1 MSKKNKN
8 NGNRN
13 GEFKIPKD
21 VTKSFLATFKKWK
34 KENDFYSSKK
44 DAKKAFYLEKL
55 DVFGHTVIPLLI
67 RYGYRSEVNE
77 IRNSLYEVITE
88 PDFVKV
94 TYKAVDKGDGFEN
107 MILYPIIV
115 QDIAEALTRQ
125 CKAESTDDQTKVIP
139 DVDDLLETSKEILA
153 KRLKKAKK
161 MGIDEATAYSCLS
174 IIPTVDILDIKNDD
188 KSRKKFYIYRRVLT
202 AMYTLAKDK
211 PMGVKVD
218 DLIEFVFRKGE
229 EYIPTF
235 VACVILEKKERQ
247 NSMTET
253 QKALFNELTTWAF
266 NKLETFDKETI
277 NLVLN
282 LYLSVRKEDDG
293 NNRDSAR
300 RFYISS
306 LPENEY
312 PKTLAAMKKIVERS
326 EDNKKYF

>member
-21 VTKSFLATFKKWK
+21 VTKSFLSTFKKWK
-34 KENDFYSSKK
+34 KENDFYSDKK
-44 DAKKAFYLEKL
+44 EAKKAFYLEKL
-55 DVFGHTVIPLLI
+55 DIFGHTVIPLLI
-67 RYGYRSEVNE
+67 KYGFRSEVNE
-77 IRNSLYEVITE
+77 IRNDLYEVITD
-88 PDFVKV
+88 PNFVKV
-94 TYKAVDKGDGFEN
+94 TYKSVHKGDGFEN
-107 MILYPIIV
+107 MILYPIVV
-115 QDIAEALTRQ
+115 QDIIEALSRQ
-125 CKAESTDDQTKVIP
+125 CKAEPTDGQTKVVP
-139 DVDDLLETSKEILA
+139 EVDDLLETSKEILA

-188 KSRKKFYIYRRVLT
+188 KNRKKFYTYRKLLT

-211 PMGVKVD
+211 PLSVKVD
-218 DLIEFVFRKGE
+218 DLIEFIFRKGE
-229 EYIPTF
+229 EYIPSF
-235 VACVILEKKERQ
+235 IACVILEKKERQ

-253 QKALFNELTTWAF
+253 QKQLFNDLTTWAF
-266 NKLETFDKETI
+266 NTLETFDKETI

-282 LYLSVRKEDDG
+282 LYVSVRKEDEN

-312 PKTLAAMKKIVERS
+312 PKTLAAMKKIVDRS